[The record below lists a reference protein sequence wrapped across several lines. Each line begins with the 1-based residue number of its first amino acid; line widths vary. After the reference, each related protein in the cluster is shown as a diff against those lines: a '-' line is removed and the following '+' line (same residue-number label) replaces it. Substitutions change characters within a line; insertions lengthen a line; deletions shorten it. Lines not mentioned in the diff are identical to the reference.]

1 MPANPQPAPTPGA
14 DPTAITPA
22 EDRVLSALCRGGS
35 NRAIAAALVLS
46 PRTVEGHISSLLQK
60 SGCQSR
66 TQLALWALRTRPAPV
81 GSPEV
86 AGLAQR

>member
-1 MPANPQPAPTPGA
+1 MSPNPRPGPIPGA

-22 EDRVLSALCRGGS
+22 EARVLSALCHGES

-81 GSPEV
+81 SSPPMP
-86 AGLAQR
+86 A

>member
-1 MPANPQPAPTPGA
+1 M
-14 DPTAITPA
+14 
-22 EDRVLSALCRGGS
+22 LSALCHGES
-35 NRAIAAALVLS
+35 NRAIAAALVLN

-81 GSPEV
+81 SSPPTP
-86 AGLAQR
+86 A